1 MRSASRFKQRGIF
14 GLFEGL
20 GSAILGGAA
29 SLLGGER
36 RNSAAAEQSQAQ
48 MDFQERMSNT
58 AYQRG
63 VADLKAAGLNP
74 MLAYS
79 QGGAS
84 SPSGSMASVEDTISP
99 AVQTAMAG
107 SRLKEELEQIRA
119 NTKVAE
125 SQADLN
131 EAQKTKA
138 FQEALLTTALT
149 SKADAD
155 AKHSLASAGKAEA
168 DVSHVGQQIQLIK
181 AQIPL
186 ILNQNEKLGLE
197 MSKLL
202 EEIDLT
208 RLEKDLKQLDIS
220 HSAFA
225 LDESRASSEFY
236 KSELGEA
243 SKDVNLLVKLLSM
256 FKGWSAS
263 GGGPRRWSR

>member
-1 MRSASRFKQRGIF
+1 MAFPWAALI
-14 GLFEGL
+14 
-20 GSAILGGAA
+20 GAGA

-36 RNSAAAEQSQAQ
+36 RNSAQADMASDQ
-48 MDFQERMSNT
+48 MAFQERMSNT

-63 VADLKAAGLNP
+63 VSDLKAAGLNP

-84 SPSGSMASVEDTISP
+84 TPSGAMASVEDTISP

-107 SRLKEELEQIRA
+107 SRLKEELEQIRS

-125 SQADLN
+125 TQAGLN
-131 EAQKTKA
+131 EALKTKA

-149 SKADAD
+149 TKADAD

-168 DVSHVGQQIQLIK
+168 DQTHVGQQIQLIK

-186 ILNQNEKLGLE
+186 IMNQNEKLGLE

-208 RLEKDLKQLDIS
+208 RLEKDLKRLDIS

-236 KSELGEA
+236 KSETGEA
-243 SKDVNLLVKLLSM
+243 SKDINLLVKLLSM

-263 GGGPRRWSR
+263 GGGPRRWSK